1 MKKFLMAL
9 AVTTMAVSPV
19 ITAQAQAAPHQTSK
33 KVTQK
38 TVKKTT
44 SNKQGKRVVTKTVTR
59 QKAAPARYNRTSVA
73 VKQNHR
79 NWSKGQKFDRRY
91 ATNYRVIDNPRAYRL
106 SNAPRGYQWVRSG
119 NDAVLIAVTSGIIGA
134 VIGNAIAR

>member
-19 ITAQAQAAPHQTSK
+19 VTAQAEAAPHQSSK
-33 KVTQK
+33 KTTQ
-38 TVKKTT
+38 KTT
-44 SNKQGKRVVTKTVTR
+44 SNKQGKRTVTKTVTR
-59 QKAAPARYNRTSVA
+59 QQAAPARYSRTSTV
-73 VKQNHR
+73 VRQNHR
-79 NWSKGQKFDRRY
+79 NWSKGQRFDRRY

-134 VIGNAIAR
+134 VIGNAISR